1 MVGFGRYT
9 LENLVAALRNP
20 RIFLG
25 ELYRF
30 GVDFNIAYHRRTRSE
45 RGTRV
50 IREDWDTLVILDACR
65 LDMFEER
72 NYIPGDLQQR
82 RSLGSES
89 WEFLHANFAG
99 EECHNTVYVTSN
111 PYVPKLSDGT
121 FHAVIDLL
129 EDGWDPK
136 QRTVLPETM
145 VTAAQQAAEQYPNKR
160 LIVHFMQP
168 HFPFIGD
175 AGQQLEHGGIER
187 SAAEDEDGEDSKRH
201 VWGSLSHGR
210 ISKAH
215 VWEAYRENLDI
226 VLPHVETLVESISGK
241 SVVTAD
247 HGNLVGERTRP
258 LPVRGYGHPRG
269 LDVPE
274 LRTVPWLVVEGEDRR
289 SVVAEPPVEDAGPD
303 EHVVE
308 QRLDA
313 LGYR

>member
-9 LENLVAALRNP
+9 LENFVAGLRNP

-30 GVDFNIAYHRRTRSE
+30 GADFNIAYHHRTDSGH
-45 RGTRV
+45 GTRV
-50 IREDWDTLVILDACR
+50 IEEDWDNLVILDACR
-65 LDMFEER
+65 FDMFEEQSHMQ
-72 NYIPGDLQQR
+72 GDLQRR

-89 WEFLHANFAG
+89 WEFLRKNFAG
-99 EECHNTVYVTSN
+99 EECHDTVYVTAN
-111 PYVPKLSDGT
+111 PHAPKLPDGT
-121 FHAVIDLL
+121 FHAVVDLL
-129 EDGWDPK
+129 EDGWDPE

-145 VTAAQQAAEQYPNKR
+145 VVAARQAAEQYPDKR
-160 LIVHFMQP
+160 LLIHFMQP

-175 AGQQLEHGGIER
+175 AGRRLEHGGIER
-187 SAAEDEDGEDSKRH
+187 SSADDDGNSKRH
-201 VWGSLSHGR
+201 VWGSLRHGR
-210 ISKAH
+210 LQKAP
-215 VWEAYRENLDI
+215 VWEAYRENLDV
-226 VLPHVETLVESISGK
+226 VLPHVETLLESLSGK

-247 HGNLVGERTRP
+247 HGNLLGERTRP

-289 SVVAEPPVEDAGPD
+289 SVVAEPPVDNDGPD
-303 EHVVE
+303 ERVVK
-308 QRLDA
+308 QRLEA